1 MYEDLFPQ
9 EKSYFPRASPERNL
23 FFLGNKSSYSLNIN
37 AINVLLYQATYDY
50 TKYVDF

>member
-1 MYEDLFPQ
+1 MYEDLLPHA
-9 EKSYFPRASPERNL
+9 KSYFPRALLERNL
-23 FFLGNKSSYSLNIN
+23 FFLGNKYSYSLNID